1 VWVLSQPHPLGPL
14 ADIVAGPLKDLAALD
29 TDRAAVVARRALDV
43 CGARSTP
50 LRDAMIEVAD
60 AVRDDA
66 LASVVLERALAVNFS
81 SDRADIVLAL
91 VRRRGALGDAE
102 GQARVLAQ
110 AAREGLWSKE
120 LEACLDG
127 IQGETLSGDGQIA
140 RLEVTAETLL
150 ATKDKEGAAAV
161 LRTLGATLW
170 DLAGDRPAA
179 VRAWLRAAKLVP
191 GGFLLLGTDLARFA
205 GGRYALDCL
214 TDLVEK
220 ETNRERAGALAAEAA
235 RAALLL
241 GEPDRAFALASA
253 AIENNPRLADALEAA
268 ERGAGTS
275 GKVAEMTRL
284 YDAVAS
290 AALGRFGRRAA
301 HYRGARFFDNR
312 SDPGLALK
320 HAAQAFT
327 AVPSEGAAFVLL
339 RRMAERADDPTQA
352 LRTIVQVADA
362 SASPGARAGWLLRA
376 AAVAGRDEDG
386 MRMKV
391 DVLLRAALLSPDIG
405 TVSLLEQ
412 ATQELLRV
420 TPEERESVEMR
431 LARAARTIAAKA
443 DGPDG
448 ARVALR
454 FAHMGLETLEDDAM
468 ALHALERAM
477 FADADLDEFREL
489 LPYADRLVHGGGL
502 EVLEGLVALTEKP
515 YANVGLPA
523 LELLVAMAL
532 ARGEKPLYAR
542 LAVAALEK
550 DPDDPALVKRADN
563 AVKSVPAPA
572 LEARLDKVAPA
583 SRRFGVLRAWA
594 KERSMNDE
602 HELAI
607 TALERAMELA
617 GERDRSEVQRELVA
631 EYEASGRAEEI
642 EERAVKDATNEQL
655 SAALRALRWS
665 EVAEKRES
673 RGDFVG
679 ATDALLAASTLDP
692 LPIERWSAL
701 ERVAELAGSEE
712 VRIQAIREI
721 AERVAPDARS
731 AVQRR
736 LAGAYAARGDASAA
750 EATWQGILAVDP
762 SDEDADYALEALI
775 TARGDYSDLA
785 NHLAKRVERLSHLS
799 GTREALRAV
808 RLRRAAILEQRLSR
822 THDACEELSRVLHES
837 PDNLTALSYLADLQ
851 ERMGEHGRAAPL
863 WNRVAHLSRDVRTQ
877 NDASLRAARAA
888 EACKDHGNALQWARD
903 VLSRMPGHREALELR
918 VAAARAL
925 RNDRELGDAL
935 EELATASPDGGIEK
949 ADALLEASAAAARAG
964 ETQSALARSQRA
976 ADMAPTYARAQLAA
990 RKIEYRA
997 RGTGTPED
1005 ARRTVEEL
1013 SRISGPMHNDEVAVQ
1028 AFLTAEALDTFQG
1041 GGAGLKLLLSKQEET
1056 LGHPVLALGIAERLV
1071 AKFDF
1076 AGALPFFQAAL
1087 LLDAWDLRDRGRV
1100 ALAGADA
1107 AIRAGETEVALR
1119 LLEEAAIEG
1128 PTRATALMRAAQLA
1142 ASRGEAQKA
1151 TNILSDLA
1159 DSTEGEDRARA
1170 LAQLSRLQRASTDPA
1185 LLAQAAASLDAALA
1199 ASPSY
1204 SALRVQL
1211 TAEQEANRAAL
1222 ERRRARGSEAPWSTL
1237 GGDGVAIVP
1246 SPMVRLEPVPEVRP
1260 PSIPPERPPSEPA
1273 PRGDASR
1280 PTEGLGSQPPPET
1293 ATAAPTSPR
1302 AAIAA
1307 AAPISAPPSAAP
1319 PPSAT
1324 PAPSASVSPPPS
1336 PPRAEPPPFDVELAA
1351 LEQAAQEAAP
1361 GPERVAA
1368 RLAVA
1373 RGYVARGAIARAEQ
1387 FLQEGLTGDA
1397 IEEGDLLAMLLE
1409 AEPERASDL
1418 VKVRRRL
1425 VEMVPG
1431 DLSRLEDLRRAA
1443 VTDKNLAYA
1452 RAVEHVTRAFDPG
1465 AGPLPPPALGAQ
1477 NEQPGLLALLTRA
1490 SGDRVA
1496 QALACVWEGASQVF
1510 ATEAHATELRGAER
1524 VVAGG
1529 SSPIANLYEAA
1540 VRLLDIPR
1548 IPLFV
1553 RRGAEP
1559 LTGRVVMTSPPS
1571 VLLTGFPNEDN
1582 ADVRLALGQA
1592 LAGAMPTGVLLAS
1605 PTLEEGREHWAA
1617 LLAAFGP
1624 PESSRSVARGSGH
1637 LAEALWQSLPARTQR
1652 RLQTMLASV
1661 SREDFEPAV
1670 QRVRLAGH
1678 RVGLFL
1684 TGDFG
1689 VVGRALMLDA
1699 PGGVG
1704 SGPATLVGQSLR
1716 EVCANDA
1723 RYPGVLDL
1731 FHLAVSSE
1739 YADARWRVASPSS
1752 SPRLKAS
1759 SGRFGGV

>member
-1 VWVLSQPHPLGPL
+1 V
-14 ADIVAGPLKDLAALD
+14 
-29 TDRAAVVARRALDV
+29 
-43 CGARSTP
+43 
-50 LRDAMIEVAD
+50 
-60 AVRDDA
+60 
-66 LASVVLERALAVNFS
+66 
-81 SDRADIVLAL
+81 
-91 VRRRGALGDAE
+91 
-102 GQARVLAQ
+102 
-110 AAREGLWSKE
+110 
-120 LEACLDG
+120 
-127 IQGETLSGDGQIA
+127 
-140 RLEVTAETLL
+140 
-150 ATKDKEGAAAV
+150 
-161 LRTLGATLW
+161 
-170 DLAGDRPAA
+170 
-179 VRAWLRAAKLVP
+179 WLRAAKLVP
-191 GGFLLLGTDLARFA
+191 RGFLLLGMDLARFA

-214 TDLVEK
+214 AELVEK
-220 ETNRERAGALAAEAA
+220 ESNRERAGSLAAEAA
-235 RAALLL
+235 RAALVL
-241 GEPDRAFALASA
+241 GEPERAFALACA
-253 AIENNPRLADALEAA
+253 AIDNNPRLADALESA
-268 ERGAGTS
+268 ERGAVSS
-275 GKVAEMTRL
+275 GKVPEMTRL
-284 YDAVAS
+284 YDAVAE

-362 SASPGARAGWLLRA
+362 SSSPAVRAGWLLRA

-386 MRMKV
+386 MRVKV

-412 ATQELLRV
+412 ATAELLRV
-420 TPEERESVEMR
+420 TPEEKESVEMR
-431 LARAARTIAAKA
+431 LTRAARTIAAKA

-454 FAHMGLETLEDDAM
+454 FAHMGLEILEDDAM

-477 FADADLDEFREL
+477 YADADLEEFREL
-489 LPYADRLVHGGGL
+489 LPHADRLVHAGGL

-515 YANVGLPA
+515 YANVGLAA

-583 SRRFGVLRAWA
+583 SKRFGVLRAWA
-594 KERSMNDE
+594 KERSLNDE

-617 GERDRSEVQRELVA
+617 GDRDRTEVQRELVA

-642 EERAVKDATNEQL
+642 EDRAVKDATNDEL
-655 SAALRALRWS
+655 PKTLRALRWN
-665 EVAEKRES
+665 EVAEKRET
-673 RGDFVG
+673 RLDFVG
-679 ATDALLAASTLDP
+679 AVDALLAAAALDP

-721 AERVAPDARS
+721 AARVAPDARP
-731 AVQRR
+731 AVNRR
-736 LAGAYAARGDASAA
+736 LAEAYAARGDASAA
-750 EATWQGILAVDP
+750 EATWNAILEVEP
-762 SDEDADYALEALI
+762 NDEDADYALEALI

-785 NHLAKRVERLSHLS
+785 NHLAKRVERLSRLS

-822 THDACEELSRVLHES
+822 THDASDELTRVLDES

-877 NDASLRAARAA
+877 NDAGLRAARAA
-888 EACKDHGNALQWARD
+888 EASNDHANALQWSREVLAR
-903 VLSRMPGHREALELR
+903 SPGHKEALELR

-935 EELATASPDGGIEK
+935 EELAMASPEDGIDK
-949 ADALLEASAAAARAG
+949 ADAFLEASSAASRAA
-964 ETQSALARSQRA
+964 ETQSALIRA
-976 ADMAPTYARAQLAA
+976 QKAAEIAPTYARAQLAA

-1013 SRISGPMHNDEVAVQ
+1013 SRIKGPMHNDELAVQ

-1056 LGHPVLALGIAERLV
+1056 MGHPILALGIAERLV

-1076 AGALPFFQAAL
+1076 AGALPYFQAAL

-1100 ALAGADA
+1100 ALSGADA
-1107 AIRAGETEVALR
+1107 AVRAGEGEVALR

-1128 PTRATALMRAAQLA
+1128 PTRSAALMRAAQLA
-1142 ASRGEAQKA
+1142 AHRGEGQKA
-1151 TNILSDLA
+1151 INILTELA

-1170 LAQLSRLQRASTDPA
+1170 LAQLSRLQRASSDPK
-1185 LLAQAAASLDAALA
+1185 LLAQATTSLDAALA

-1211 TAEQEANRAAL
+1211 TAEHEAHRASP
-1222 ERRRARGSEAPWSTL
+1222 EHGAREGR
-1237 GGDGVAIVP
+1237 AIVP
-1246 SPMVRLEPVPEVRP
+1246 TPMVRLEPLPEVRP
-1260 PSIPPERPPSEPA
+1260 PSIPPDRPPIEPSPLAQTVSQPAASEPPA
-1273 PRGDASR
+1273 PL
-1280 PTEGLGSQPPPET
+1280 PVP
-1293 ATAAPTSPR
+1293 AAPAEP
-1302 AAIAA
+1302 
-1307 AAPISAPPSAAP
+1307 
-1319 PPSAT
+1319 T
-1324 PAPSASVSPPPS
+1324 PAPELPLSSKPPS
-1336 PPRAEPPPFDVELAA
+1336 PKREVAQPPPFDVEIAGLEEAA
-1351 LEQAAQEAAP
+1351 RVAAP
-1361 GPERVAA
+1361 GPDRVAA
-1368 RLAVA
+1368 RLVLA
-1373 RGYVARGAIARAEQ
+1373 RAYVSRGAMARAEE
-1387 FLQEGLTGDA
+1387 FLQEGLAGDG
-1397 IEEGDLLAMLLE
+1397 IEEGDLLAMFLE

-1431 DLSRLEDLRRAA
+1431 DLGRLEDLRRAA
-1443 VTDKNLAYA
+1443 AADKNLPFA
-1452 RAVEHVTRAFDPG
+1452 RAVEHVARAFDPG

-1477 NEQPGLLALLTRA
+1477 SEQPGLMALLTRA

-1496 QALACVWEGASQVF
+1496 QALACAWEGAPHVF
-1510 ATEAHATELRGAER
+1510 ATEAHATELRGADR
-1524 VVAGG
+1524 IVAGG

-1548 IPLFV
+1548 IPLYV

-1559 LTGRVVMTSPPS
+1559 LTGRVILTSPPS

-1592 LAGAMPTGVLLAS
+1592 VAGAMSTGVLLSA
-1605 PTLEEGREHWAA
+1605 PTPEEGREYWAA
-1617 LLAAFGP
+1617 ILAAFGP
-1624 PESSRSVARGSGH
+1624 PESSRAVGRSSGR

-1652 RLQTMLASV
+1652 RLQTILASV
-1661 SREDFEPAV
+1661 SREEYEPAV
-1670 QRVRLAGH
+1670 QRARQAGY

-1689 VVGRALMLDA
+1689 VVGRAAMLDA
-1699 PGGVG
+1699 PTGVG

-1716 EVCANDA
+1716 EVCANDKA
-1723 RYPGVLDL
+1723 YPGVLDL
-1731 FHLAVSSE
+1731 FHLAVSPD

-1752 SPRLKAS
+1752 SPRMKIP
-1759 SGRFGGV
+1759 SGRFGGA